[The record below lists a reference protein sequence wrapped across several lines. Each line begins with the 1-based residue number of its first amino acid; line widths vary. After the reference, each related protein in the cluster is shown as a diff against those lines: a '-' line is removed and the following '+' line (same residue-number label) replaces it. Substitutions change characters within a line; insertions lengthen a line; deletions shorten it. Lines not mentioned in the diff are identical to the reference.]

1 MSNLLGTLLVKM
13 ALDAADF
20 RNGLD
25 GAASSLQ
32 TAGAKMQSLGAGLT
46 MGVTLP
52 LVGAATAAVA
62 FASDY
67 NASLANIASL
77 GVPTDR
83 IEEFKGS
90 IQDLAIEV
98 GKMPADLSAGMY
110 QIVSAF
116 GDTGDSLAILEI
128 NAKAAAAGLA
138 TTTEAIN
145 LTSAVTKGYGDTSA
159 MAVQHSADLA
169 FETVKL
175 GQTTFPELASSIGLV
190 VPLAASLGV
199 AQEELFGVMATG
211 TGVTGSASAVAT
223 QLRGVLQSLMA
234 PTKGME
240 GLLADMGYASGQ
252 AMLDQLGLQG
262 AIDAIVAAAEK
273 SGAPLQ
279 DYIGSIEGQTLA
291 LALAGPQADVFT
303 EKLAAMVDVTG
314 AVDDAFLAQTEG
326 VNATGFAMA
335 QAATKGAVLAQK
347 LGDGIAPALLKLL
360 DMAEPLVDWLIDMAD
375 QFANADAQTQ
385 GWIVGIGAVVAA
397 AGPVLGVL
405 GTLVSTIG
413 AVVGAFGGASAIAG
427 GLGAALAAIGGPVT
441 LVIAALAGLVV
452 AWNTDFLGMRTT
464 IEGWMGDIGAAWPG
478 FVVEL
483 GQAWEGATQWMS
495 ESWDSATAGIGDTW
509 ASTIDWLAERMNA
522 LRDIAGNVARGVA
535 EKWQQATD
543 WLASNTE
550 TAAAAAGLA
559 LVALTG
565 PVGVVIAAVAGL
577 KTAWDNDLFGMRTTV
592 EGWIGDVGA
601 AWPGFVD
608 GLGQAWDDGM
618 AWMQDAWADTATN
631 LQSAWSQFSEWLPQN
646 ATEMSARMQD
656 VFAMMG
662 AGIEEAFRAGTAL
675 ASNVW
680 GQFAEW
686 LGVDVDT
693 LNATTVQAMKNTA
706 AQITDGL
713 TGALNIWT
721 GFTDGLQDAW
731 QGAIDGLKSVWDG
744 FAGWITGAVQGVGD
758 TIGGIWDQTGGA
770 LGNLWGGGDEAT
782 QGGGGLA
789 LAGAGGNTFNIT
801 QNFYGAAD
809 APAVRGASRDGVL
822 EALRQIGGR

>member
-1 MSNLLGTLLVKM
+1 
-13 ALDAADF
+13 
-20 RNGLD
+20 
-25 GAASSLQ
+25 
-32 TAGAKMQSLGAGLT
+32 
-46 MGVTLP
+46 
-52 LVGAATAAVA
+52 
-62 FASDY
+62 
-67 NASLANIASL
+67 
-77 GVPTDR
+77 
-83 IEEFKGS
+83 
-90 IQDLAIEV
+90 
-98 GKMPADLSAGMY
+98 
-110 QIVSAF
+110 SAF

-159 MAVQHSADLA
+159 AAVQHSADLA

-175 GQTTFPELASSIGLV
+175 GQTTFPELAASIGLV

-262 AIDAIVAAAEK
+262 AIGAITAAAQK

-291 LALAGPQADVFT
+291 LALAGPQADVFAQ
-303 EKLAAMVDVTG
+303 KLAAMSDVTG
-314 AVDDAFLAQTEG
+314 AVNDAFVAQTEG

-360 DMAEPLVDWLIDMAD
+360 DMAAPLVDWLIEMAD

-397 AGPVLGVL
+397 AGPVLGIL
-405 GTLVSTIG
+405 GTLISTVGAIIG
-413 AVVGAFGGASAIAG
+413 AFSGASAIAG

-483 GQAWEGATQWMS
+483 GQAWEGATQWMA
-495 ESWDSATAGIGDTW
+495 ESWDSVTAGIGDTW
-509 ASTIDWLAERMNA
+509 ASTIDWLAERLNA

-646 ATEMSARMQD
+646 ATEMSARTQE

-731 QGAIDGLKSVWDG
+731 EGAIDGLKSTWDN
-744 FAGWITGAVQGVGD
+744 FAGWITGAVQGVGN
-758 TIGGIWDQTGGA
+758 TLGGIWDQTAGA
-770 LGNLWGGGDEAT
+770 LGGLWGGGDEAT

-789 LAGAGGNTFNIT
+789 LAGAGANTFNIT